1 MQYGGSQDYFT
12 NRNTRPSSNT
22 PYDDSPETMA
32 FMAEKERHLDED
44 ETRMDRRYEVPLNHT
59 YSMNEK

>member
-1 MQYGGSQDYFT
+1 
-12 NRNTRPSSNT
+12 
-22 PYDDSPETMA
+22 MA
-32 FMAEKERHLDED
+32 LFMAEKERHLDED